1 MKNNFET
8 LGVMIDMSRNAVMSL
23 DGIKR
28 FFPLLKSM
36 GYNCVM
42 LYTEDTYEIEEEPYF
57 GYMRG
62 RYTKSEMQEIGTYAE
77 SLGIEIIPCIQTLA
91 HLNGT
96 IRWEQI
102 PVDYDDIM
110 LVDDDRTYELIDRM
124 FASVSKCFKSRRIHV
139 GMDEALMLGRGKHL
153 DKFGY
158 EPAYSIM
165 KRHIKRVKEIAEKY
179 GYEIMIWSD
188 MYFRSWNN
196 HNYYVKEKVTVPK
209 EVVDSYDKDIIPVY
223 WDYYHKDEK
232 TYDAM
237 IYNHKQL
244 SDKTWFAGGV
254 WTWSGFVPQITYSFQ
269 TMIPAIESC
278 KNNGIKNIIFTLWGD
293 FGAECSVF
301 SALPGLHYLAE
312 YSRGNK
318 NEESIK
324 AKFKK
329 LTGIEYDDFMKIEDP
344 NEIHGSIHSKNANRV
359 NPSKYMFYSDYFNDY
374 LDYTVKPGISAKYT
388 ELKGELYE
396 IAKKSRKF
404 GYVFKT
410 AAKLCEVL
418 EIKYEL
424 GLKTRRAYEI
434 KDKETLKRL
443 ADNDYKLLSKRL
455 REFGNIFEKQWFY
468 DNKPCGFDV
477 QDLRIGGITRRT
489 DSCRKRILD
498 FVAGKI
504 DSIQELE
511 EKLIPLPNAEAESP
525 IYLMKSANIFTS
537 NVIE

>member
-42 LYTEDTYEIEEEPYF
+42 LYTEDTYEIDEEPYF

-62 RYTKSEMQEIGTYAE
+62 RYTKSEMQEIDSYAE

-110 LVDDDRTYELIDRM
+110 LVDDDRTYELIERM
-124 FASVSKCFKSRRIHV
+124 FATVSKCFKSRRIHV

-165 KRHIKRVKEIAEKY
+165 RRHIKRVKEIAEKY

-196 HNYYVKEKVTVPK
+196 HNYYIKEKVTVPTD
-209 EVVDSYDKDIIPVY
+209 VIDSYDTDIIPVY

-232 TYDAM
+232 IYDAM
-237 IYNHKQL
+237 IYNHMQL

-254 WTWSGFVPQITYSFQ
+254 WTWSGFVPQITYSLQ
-269 TMIPAIESC
+269 TMIPAIDSC
-278 KNNGIKNIIFTLWGD
+278 KKNGIKNIIFTLWGD
-293 FGAECSVF
+293 FGAECSIF

-324 AKFKK
+324 SKFKK
-329 LTGIEYDDFMKIEDP
+329 LTGIDYDDFIKIEDP
-344 NEIHGSIHSKNANRV
+344 NEIQGSIHAEKPARV

-374 LDYTVKPGISAKYT
+374 LDYTVKPGISSKYT
-388 ELKGELYE
+388 ELKTELYG

-404 GYVFKT
+404 GYLFNT

-424 GLKTRRAYEI
+424 GLKTRRAYENG
-434 KDKETLKRL
+434 DLETLRAL
-443 ADNDYKLLSKRL
+443 AENDYKTVSKRIKK
-455 REFGNIFEKQWFY
+455 FGDTFEKQWFY

-489 DSCRKRILD
+489 EACRKRILD
-498 FVAGKI
+498 YVSGKI
-504 DSIQELE
+504 NSIPELE
-511 EKLIPLPNAEAESP
+511 EKIIPLPNAEAETP
-525 IYLMKSANIFTS
+525 TYIMNSAKIFTS